1 MRMLTRIGAA
11 CAAAALP
18 VLLAGCGS
26 KGELMLPV
34 PAKAPAP
41 ARAVP
46 AAPPATPAAPAAP
59 AAPSPATK
67 P

>member
-1 MRMLTRIGAA
+1 MLTRIGAA

-34 PAKAPAP
+34 PAKAAAP
-41 ARAVP
+41 AAAATARPVP
-46 AAPPATPAAPAAP
+46 AAPPAMPAAP